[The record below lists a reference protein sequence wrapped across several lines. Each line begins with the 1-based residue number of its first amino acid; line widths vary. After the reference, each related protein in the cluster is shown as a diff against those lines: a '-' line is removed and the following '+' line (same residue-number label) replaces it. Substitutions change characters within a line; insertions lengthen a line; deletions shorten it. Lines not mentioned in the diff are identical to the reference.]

1 MSRTN
6 QILIWLTLSVLT
18 LSLTTAYFWPEKEGE
33 LLVEEEEIQLQIE
46 PEKITQLEDLV
57 VTVLNGSQRGGLAGK
72 TQDYLATQNIYVTRV
87 GNAPTRDYAVS
98 EIIYHPESAQAAYEL
113 AKLLRIN
120 KRTPASSF
128 DSKLFATVVLGT
140 DFIEPAIAEE
150 SESPT

>member
-1 MSRTN
+1 M
-6 QILIWLTLSVLT
+6 
-18 LSLTTAYFWPEKEGE
+18 
-33 LLVEEEEIQLQIE
+33 EEEEIQLQTE
-46 PEKITQLEDLV
+46 PEKITQVEDLV

-113 AKLLRIN
+113 AKLLQIN